1 MDSNQLIYAIYKNAE
16 TVRVQVRAS
25 TELYEKLQYL
35 NDQNRIA
42 FNSLQY
48 IDVFHSITMQAKR
61 LSVFGFGSAKLKEQ
75 KAKRVGSQNA

>member
-1 MDSNQLIYAIYKNAE
+1 VDSNELINAIYKNAE
-16 TVRVQVRAS
+16 TVRVQVRVS

-48 IDVFHSITMQAKR
+48 IDVFHSIIMQAKR
-61 LSVFGFGSAKLKEQ
+61 LAVFGFGSAKLKEQ
-75 KAKRVGSQNA
+75 EAKRVGSQNV